1 MNLFELF
8 ATVSLNTTEYERGIS
23 EVAKS
28 GASLGQKLKSGLSNA
43 GKSAAKGLAV
53 MTGAVTAAGGA
64 LLALEA
70 NTEEYRIAQGKL
82 NTAFESAGYS
92 AEDAQNAY
100 RSFYQILGDT
110 DTATEASQL
119 LAKLSLNA
127 EDMSKWTDIA
137 AGVWGTFGDSLPIE
151 GLIESANET
160 AKVGQ
165 VTGSLADALNWAGIN
180 EDDFNA
186 RLAECTTEA
195 DKNRLIMDTL
205 TGTYENASDAFYQNN
220 EELIRSRDNQIK
232 IQDSLAKV
240 GEAVSKVKNAF
251 LEEFTPIIADAAD
264 KFVNFISNID
274 ADNIAEKIANF
285 ASSIGN
291 ILPIIAGVIS
301 AITAL
306 AAAQAALNLVMNA
319 NPFVLIA
326 TLILGIVTAL
336 TTLWKTNEE
345 FREAVTSIWEEITGI
360 FSSAWEGIK
369 MVWDLVQP
377 YFSALWEAIK
387 TIFSVVS
394 EVLGGFF
401 SAAWSAITA
410 IWDAASGYFQNLW
423 NTIETIFSVV
433 EAILSGDFEAAWIAI
448 QEALSGW
455 KDYFSGLWDTVKD
468 IFGNVKEW
476 FRQVG
481 QNLLTGIWNGIS
493 DKVAWLKS
501 KVSGVVDT
509 IKGWFTGSDGF
520 DEASPSK
527 WSRNVFRYIM
537 DGGALG
543 IEDGVGGVLR
553 SVKSANDQIKR
564 NMVIGSGHIGFSNSM
579 SSPSVKNGILSNSG
593 SFGTIIVQSVLDG
606 KVIGETAYKYSKNKA
621 RMVGA

>member
-1 MNLFELF
+1 M
-8 ATVSLNTTEYERGIS
+8 
-23 EVAKS
+23 
-28 GASLGQKLKSGLSNA
+28 
-43 GKSAAKGLAV
+43 
-53 MTGAVTAAGGA
+53 
-64 LLALEA
+64 
-70 NTEEYRIAQGKL
+70 
-82 NTAFESAGYS
+82 
-92 AEDAQNAY
+92 
-100 RSFYQILGDT
+100 
-110 DTATEASQL
+110 
-119 LAKLSLNA
+119 
-127 EDMSKWTDIA
+127 
-137 AGVWGTFGDSLPIE
+137 
-151 GLIESANET
+151 
-160 AKVGQ
+160 Q

-180 EDDFNA
+180 EDEFNA

-264 KFVNFISNID
+264 KFASFISNID

-433 EAILSGDFEAAWIAI
+433 EAVLSGDFEAAWIAI

-564 NMVIGSGHIGFSNSM
+564 NMVIGSDHIGFSNSM